1 MIPSR
6 QSSLLSYV
14 IYIVGLHVCI
24 STFGLDLLFWLVC
37 VLLHKK
43 CFVVTKWGIFWER
56 LLMLPEVFVFD
67 GCLMKG
73 GSRFHYY
80 NTILSKSMLSLVGRV
95 AGYFIMFLELGL
107 VLTNIRRIHILHAGA
122 WIYRQSP
129 VKNHPINHKVDN
141 FHVLTKSS
149 PQHERNLNKSK
160 SSQFIPKENIK
171 VLCDNYYDQANK
183 LKLRQWV

>member
-80 NTILSKSMLSLVGRV
+80 NTILSKSLKLVILWAPLHWSISLSDLLYQV
-95 AGYFIMFLELGL
+95 
-107 VLTNIRRIHILHAGA
+107 NIR
-122 WIYRQSP
+122 
-129 VKNHPINHKVDN
+129 N
-141 FHVLTKSS
+141 
-149 PQHERNLNKSK
+149 
-160 SSQFIPKENIK
+160 IPRE
-171 VLCDNYYDQANK
+171 VPYNK
-183 LKLRQWV
+183 LTIYPNRWVRKRGPH